1 MIRKIIKFCF
11 HFTLPLL
18 ILTLLMKFGFI
29 NEYLNTDFLFPFISI
44 LFFIEIYCR
53 IRIDKKIKIGNIESL
68 KKFN

>member
-53 IRIDKKIKIGNIESL
+53 IRIDKKNKNWEYRKL
-68 KKFN
+68 KKI